1 MNLEELKK
9 KMDEEH
15 YIYDD
20 TLSTVLYVAL
30 QLGRPL
36 LIEGAAGVGKTE
48 VAKVM
53 AAALDRELV
62 RLQCYEGLDESKA
75 LYEWNYQKQLLSI
88 QVNMNAQDR
97 EALTRSLFS
106 DEYLLERPLLK
117 SIRSEKPVV
126 LLIDEIDKA
135 DEEFEAFLLELLS
148 EMQVTIP
155 EVGTIRANSVPF
167 VVLTSN
173 RARPLSEALRR
184 RCAYLYIEYPDMEKE
199 LAILRA
205 KLPHVDDRLCAQVAL
220 AVQKLRSNEVILKK
234 PSIAET
240 LDWAAALDALGIR
253 ELTPDALR
261 KTAGFVLK
269 NNEDMAALAR
279 QTADKLDAM
288 GIKFKVVNVVDLVK
302 LQSAKENNEALS
314 DEEFAELFTEDKPVL
329 FAYHSYARDVR
340 GLIYDR
346 PNHDNFN
353 VHGYEEQGST
363 TTPYDMVR
371 VNNIDRYE
379 LQAEALRM
387 IDADK
392 YADKINELEA
402 FRQEAFQFAVDNGY
416 DHPDYTDWVYSGVN
430 TNKQGAVSATAAT
443 AGDNE

>member
-1 MNLEELKK
+1 MTFEELKQ
-9 KMDEEH
+9 KMDEAH
-15 YIYDD
+15 YIYDE
-20 TLSTVLYVAL
+20 TLATVLYVAL

-48 VAKVM
+48 IAKVM
-53 AAALDRELV
+53 AAALDRDLV

-88 QVNMNAQDR
+88 QVNMNETDKD
-97 EALTRSLFS
+97 ALTRSLFS
-106 DEYLLERPLLK
+106 DEYLLERPLLQ

-148 EMQVTIP
+148 DMQVSIP
-155 EVGTIRANSVPF
+155 EVGTIQAKTIPF

-184 RCAYLYIEYPDMEKE
+184 RCAYLYIEYPDMQKE

-220 AVQKLRSNEVILKK
+220 AVQKLRSNDVILKK

-261 KTAGFVLK
+261 QTAGFVLK
-269 NNEDMAALAR
+269 NNEDIN
-279 QTADKLDAM
+279 AM
-288 GIKFKVVNVVDLVK
+288 DL
-302 LQSAKENNEALS
+302 
-314 DEEFAELFTEDKPVL
+314 DEEDSDCECGGNCG
-329 FAYHSYARDVR
+329 H
-340 GLIYDR
+340 
-346 PNHDNFN
+346 HHH
-353 VHGYEEQGST
+353 HGGHHH
-363 TTPYDMVR
+363 
-371 VNNIDRYE
+371 
-379 LQAEALRM
+379 
-387 IDADK
+387 
-392 YADKINELEA
+392 
-402 FRQEAFQFAVDNGY
+402 G
-416 DHPDYTDWVYSGVN
+416 
-430 TNKQGAVSATAAT
+430 
-443 AGDNE
+443 

>member
-1 MNLEELKK
+1 MDLQTLKQ
-9 KMDEEH
+9 KMDQAN

-20 TLSTVLYVAL
+20 TLATVLTVAL

-48 VAKVM
+48 IAKVM
-53 AAALDRELV
+53 ASALDRELV

-88 QVNMNAQDR
+88 QVNMNAADR
-97 EALTRSLFS
+97 DQLTRSLFS

-148 EMQVTIP
+148 DMQVSIP
-155 EVGTIRANSVPF
+155 EVGTIPARSIPF

-205 KLPHVDDRLCAQVAL
+205 KLPHVDDRLAAQVAL
-220 AVQKLRSNEVILKK
+220 AVQKLRSNEIILKK

-240 LDWAAALDALGIR
+240 LDWASALDALGIK

-261 KTAGFVLK
+261 HTAGFILK
-269 NNEDMAALAR
+269 NNEDLAVLTGDAA
-279 QTADKLDAM
+279 
-288 GIKFKVVNVVDLVK
+288 
-302 LQSAKENNEALS
+302 E
-314 DEEFAELFTEDKPVL
+314 TEHMCDSHHCKG
-329 FAYHSYARDVR
+329 HHCE
-340 GLIYDR
+340 GHH
-346 PNHDNFN
+346 HD
-353 VHGYEEQGST
+353 
-363 TTPYDMVR
+363 
-371 VNNIDRYE
+371 
-379 LQAEALRM
+379 
-387 IDADK
+387 
-392 YADKINELEA
+392 
-402 FRQEAFQFAVDNGY
+402 
-416 DHPDYTDWVYSGVN
+416 
-430 TNKQGAVSATAAT
+430 
-443 AGDNE
+443 

>member
-1 MNLEELKK
+1 MMDIQMLKQ
-9 KMDEEH
+9 KMDEAN

-20 TLSTVLYVAL
+20 TLATVLAVAL

-48 VAKVM
+48 IAKVM
-53 AAALDRELV
+53 ASALDRDLV

-88 QVNMNAQDR
+88 QVNMGSKDR
-97 EALTRSLFS
+97 DELTKSLFS

-148 EMQVTIP
+148 EMQVSIP
-155 EVGTIRANSVPF
+155 EVGTLRAKSVPF

-184 RCAYLYIEYPDMEKE
+184 RCAYLYIQYPDMEKE

-220 AVQKLRSNEVILKK
+220 AVQKLRTSEAILKK

-261 KTAGFVLK
+261 QTAGFVLK
-269 NNEDMAALAR
+269 NNEDMAVLE
-279 QTADKLDAM
+279 AM
-288 GIKFKVVNVVDLVK
+288 EPHDHHCSCGG
-302 LQSAKENNEALS
+302 
-314 DEEFAELFTEDKPVL
+314 
-329 FAYHSYARDVR
+329 HC
-340 GLIYDR
+340 GGH
-346 PNHDNFN
+346 NHD
-353 VHGYEEQGST
+353 
-363 TTPYDMVR
+363 
-371 VNNIDRYE
+371 
-379 LQAEALRM
+379 
-387 IDADK
+387 
-392 YADKINELEA
+392 
-402 FRQEAFQFAVDNGY
+402 
-416 DHPDYTDWVYSGVN
+416 
-430 TNKQGAVSATAAT
+430 
-443 AGDNE
+443 

>member
-240 LDWAAALDALGIR
+240 LDWAALDALGIR

-269 NNEDMAALAR
+269 NNEDMAAL
-279 QTADKLDAM
+279 DAEEM
-288 GIKFKVVNVVDLVK
+288 GGCHCGGC
-302 LQSAKENNEALS
+302 EG
-314 DEEFAELFTEDKPVL
+314 
-329 FAYHSYARDVR
+329 H
-340 GLIYDR
+340 
-346 PNHDNFN
+346 H
-353 VHGYEEQGST
+353 HG
-363 TTPYDMVR
+363 
-371 VNNIDRYE
+371 
-379 LQAEALRM
+379 
-387 IDADK
+387 
-392 YADKINELEA
+392 
-402 FRQEAFQFAVDNGY
+402 
-416 DHPDYTDWVYSGVN
+416 
-430 TNKQGAVSATAAT
+430 
-443 AGDNE
+443 

>member
-1 MNLEELKK
+1 MDIQSLKQ
-9 KMDEEH
+9 KMDEAN
-15 YIYDD
+15 YVYDD
-20 TLSTVLYVAL
+20 TLATVLAVSL

-48 VAKVM
+48 IAKVM
-53 AAALDRELV
+53 ASALDRDLV

-88 QVNMNAQDR
+88 QVNMGTKDGD
-97 EALTRSLFS
+97 ELTKSLFS

-148 EMQVTIP
+148 EMQVSIP
-155 EVGTIRANSVPF
+155 EVGTLRAKSLPF

-184 RCAYLYIEYPDMEKE
+184 RCAYLYIQYPDMEKE

-220 AVQKLRSNEVILKK
+220 AVQKLRSSEAILKK

-261 KTAGFVLK
+261 QTAGFVLK
-269 NNEDMAALAR
+269 NNEDMAVLEN
-279 QTADKLDAM
+279 LD
-288 GIKFKVVNVVDLVK
+288 L
-302 LQSAKENNEALS
+302 
-314 DEEFAELFTEDKPVL
+314 
-329 FAYHSYARDVR
+329 HSHHC
-340 GLIYDR
+340 GC
-346 PNHDNFN
+346 
-353 VHGYEEQGST
+353 G
-363 TTPYDMVR
+363 
-371 VNNIDRYE
+371 
-379 LQAEALRM
+379 
-387 IDADK
+387 
-392 YADKINELEA
+392 
-402 FRQEAFQFAVDNGY
+402 
-416 DHPDYTDWVYSGVN
+416 
-430 TNKQGAVSATAAT
+430 GAC
-443 AGDNE
+443 GGHHHE

>member
-1 MNLEELKK
+1 MNIEELKQ
-9 KMDEEH
+9 KMDEAR

-20 TLSTVLYVAL
+20 TLATVLFVAL

-48 VAKVM
+48 IAKVM
-53 AAALDRELV
+53 ASALDRDLI

-88 QVNMNAQDR
+88 QVHMGTKDSD
-97 EALTRSLFS
+97 ELTRSLFS

-148 EMQVTIP
+148 EMQVSIP
-155 EVGTIRANSVPF
+155 EVGTIRAKSVPF

-184 RCAYLYIEYPDMEKE
+184 RCAYLYIQYPDLEKE
-199 LAILRA
+199 MAILRA

-220 AVQKLRSNEVILKK
+220 AVQKLRSNEAILKK

-261 KTAGFVLK
+261 QTAGFVLK
-269 NNEDMAALAR
+269 TNEDMEIL
-279 QTADKLDAM
+279 
-288 GIKFKVVNVVDLVK
+288 
-302 LQSAKENNEALS
+302 
-314 DEEFAELFTEDKPVL
+314 EETQHQDCSCGG
-329 FAYHSYARDVR
+329 HC
-340 GLIYDR
+340 GG
-346 PNHDNFN
+346 HH
-353 VHGYEEQGST
+353 HG
-363 TTPYDMVR
+363 
-371 VNNIDRYE
+371 
-379 LQAEALRM
+379 
-387 IDADK
+387 
-392 YADKINELEA
+392 
-402 FRQEAFQFAVDNGY
+402 
-416 DHPDYTDWVYSGVN
+416 
-430 TNKQGAVSATAAT
+430 
-443 AGDNE
+443 